1 MNERGYRGWLAGLA
15 VVAGALGA
23 GADAGRDASVADGP
37 GVPVVAPAAEVR
49 AMTSSRLAGGF
60 GWMVPYIGYDPDTE
74 AGPGRPIEYIPPMAL
89 PGEMAPVPGYEAAD
103 VFAAAAEWPAQL
115 SREELERVYELAGV
129 PVEWREEASAVA
141 CGHGNVRFPSG
152 ESNCRPMAVG
162 DAGNS
167 LGLFQLNAET
177 WAPYCGVAADEL
189 FDPVINARCAVSI
202 LRYEERRG
210 YDRWSNWTVK
220 P

>member
-49 AMTSSRLAGGF
+49 AMTGSRLAGGF

-115 SREELERVYELAGV
+115 SREELERVYELAGA
-129 PVEWREEASAVA
+129 PVEWREALARIA
-141 CGHGNVRFPSG
+141 WC
-152 ESNCRPMAVG
+152 ESKWSPGAVG

-167 LGLFQLNAET
+167 LGLHQLWSG
-177 WAPYCGVAADEL
+177 WARDGEDL
-189 FDPVINARCAVSI
+189 MDPVTNARVAVRVRETRGRFGGAGGWTCAGLEGI
-202 LRYEERRG
+202 E
-210 YDRWSNWTVK
+210 
-220 P
+220 

>member
-49 AMTSSRLAGGF
+49 AMTASSYLASAGVN
-60 GWMVPYIGYDPDTE
+60 WMVPYIGYEPV
-74 AGPGRPIEYIPPMAL
+74 AGPPSI
-89 PGEMAPVPGYEAAD
+89 PGYEAAD
-103 VFAAAAEWPAQL
+103 VFAAEHMEIEWPAQL